1 MSCLRFLG
9 WGVQAPSGAAARA
22 AAAQTVHPDF
32 GGQSHPG
39 QSTGW
44 WVAFDQGWWTVASF
58 ARAAGPRAVLA
69 PAWARRQLLQA
80 LAWALRL
87 SALSRLR
94 PPKTMRFADNG
105 IAADATKLFSD
116 LGRGHPLA
124 PHRP

>member
-58 ARAAGPRAVLA
+58 ARAAGPRAALV
-69 PAWARRQLLQA
+69 PAWARRALRQLLQA
-80 LAWALRL
+80 LAWALQPY
-87 SALSRLR
+87 ALSRLR
-94 PPKTMRFADNG
+94 HPKILQARG
-105 IAADATKLFSD
+105 EIAGQDDALC
-116 LGRGHPLA
+116 R
-124 PHRP
+124 